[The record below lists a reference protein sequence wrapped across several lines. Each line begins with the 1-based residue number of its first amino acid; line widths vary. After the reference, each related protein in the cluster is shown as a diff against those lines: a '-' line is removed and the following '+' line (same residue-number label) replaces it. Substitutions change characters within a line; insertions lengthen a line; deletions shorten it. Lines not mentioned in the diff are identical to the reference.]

1 MPSPSARQTVPIA
14 TPTFKDSLRAVPTDS
29 PGAGGRIV
37 NNRAAAMRRIVGLLL
52 LAALVVAKGSKTG
65 EPSHVDG
72 RAIVDHIKWLAHDKR
87 EGRAAGSPGA
97 QVAGDYCADRF
108 KELGLEPIGD
118 DKTYFQKF
126 SLPRGFEIQP
136 TTSLEAVKGSKKTL
150 LKYDKDLKPLSLSGP
165 GDVTAG
171 AVFAGYGIAAPELG
185 YDDYAGVEVKG
196 KVVIVLRHAP
206 DYDGRKSPFSQPAN
220 RRRYAVF
227 QAKVNTAV
235 GAGAAALV
243 VVNDPKQTRKPKDD
257 VPMHNVGGNPSSIPV
272 FHVTYKAARRLA
284 KVIRLSF
291 KKEQNAIDRK
301 LEPRSRLLEEVTIRV
316 RADLEAKQLAVRNVC
331 ARLPAA
337 RGAQGA
343 GETLV
348 IGAHFDHVGTG
359 AFGSLAGSKGKG
371 AIHNGADDNASGTA
385 SVLEI
390 AAFFAQRRDQLRR
403 DVVFLLFTA
412 EEMGLHGSKHYVATP
427 IVPLEQTVAMVNLDM
442 VGRLERGKLQ
452 IGGTG
457 TSPIFPKLLDEKNKK
472 HRIKAKYNPGGRAP
486 SDNTPFYDK
495 GLPVLF
501 FFTGLHKDYHRPSD
515 DWNRIDRKG
524 IEKVARLAADVCLDL
539 ATRETRPPFTRSDA
553 SGLDAGPWLGLSFEQ
568 KDDGVFVIYVE
579 PKSPAKRA
587 KFKVGDK
594 IEEFEGQPIRTIT
607 NFNSVH
613 SNTKP
618 GQKVAITIRRGPRLM
633 TIKVK
638 LGKS

>member
-1 MPSPSARQTVPIA
+1 
-14 TPTFKDSLRAVPTDS
+14 
-29 PGAGGRIV
+29 
-37 NNRAAAMRRIVGLLL
+37 MRRFLGLLSVS
-52 LAALVVAKGSKTG
+52 ALVVAGGSKTG
-65 EPSHVDG
+65 EPPHIDSK
-72 RAIVDHIKWLAHDKR
+72 AIVAHIKWLADDKR
-87 EGRAAGSPGA
+87 EGRAAGSAGA
-97 QVAGDYCADRF
+97 QAAGDYCAAHF
-108 KELGLEPIGD
+108 KDLGLKPVGD
-118 DKTYFQKF
+118 GGTFFQNF

-136 TTSLEAVKGSKKTL
+136 DTSLTASRGEKKTT

-165 GDVTAG
+165 GDVTAE
-171 AVFAGYGIAAPELG
+171 AAFAGYGIAAPELG

-257 VPMHNVGGNPSSIPV
+257 VPMHAVGGNPSSIPV
-272 FHVTYKAARRLA
+272 FHITYRAARRLG
-284 KVIRLSF
+284 KVLKLSF
-291 KKEQNAIDRK
+291 QKEQNAIDRK
-301 LEPRSRLLEEVTIRV
+301 IEPHSRLLDGVSIRV
-316 RADLEAKQLAVRNVC
+316 HANLVAKRLPVRNVC
-331 ARLPAA
+331 ALLEAPRSSE
-337 RGAQGA
+337 GAK
-343 GETLV
+343 ETLV
-348 IGAHFDHVGTG
+348 IGAHFDHVGMG
-359 AFGSLAGSKGKG
+359 AFGSLAGSRGKG
-371 AIHNGADDNASGTA
+371 SIHNGADDNGSGT
-385 SVLEI
+385 SSLLEM
-390 AAFFAQRRDQLRR
+390 ATFFSERRTLLRR
-403 DVVFLLFTA
+403 DVLFLLFTA
-412 EEMGLHGSKHYVATP
+412 EEMGLLGSKHYVGSP
-427 IVPLEQTVAMVNLDM
+427 IVPLAQCVAMVNMDM

-472 HRIKAKYNPGGRAP
+472 HRIRTKYNPGGRAP

-495 GLPVLF
+495 GMPVLF

-515 DWNRIDRKG
+515 DWGRIDRKG
-524 IEKVARLAADVCLDL
+524 IGKVARLAADVCLDL
-539 ATRETRPPFTRSDA
+539 AAREGRPPFTRSDA

-568 KDDGVFVIYVE
+568 RDDGVFVIYVE

-587 KFKVGDK
+587 RFKVGDK
-594 IEEFEGQPIRTIT
+594 VEEFEGQPIGSIT